1 VPENAVPASA
11 TQALNWCVHA
21 AEAADGRSMNTS
33 SRTMNSRV
41 WELVFGRT
49 PGGEPPRER
58 VKMKKVT
65 TSMIIV
71 VVFVVVAARAV
82 IVGFVEVVSAVVRW
96 LVGRD
101 VAESALV
108 EFVATARV
116 AVPRGL
122 VEFVTTARVAVPR
135 GLVEFVATARVA
147 VARALVELVANAS
160 CVVDKAC
167 VVEFATTLATEG
179 AKEAVE
185 AFMAKAVVEALLVVE
200 LAGSVITQEVAAP
213 FPSTWQTTGWKAAG
227 GHVSCVKDI
236 RYLSHRKVNRLL
248 PTVAAGV
255 VCVMNTLWKPLKNG
269 GAMVTMFWQYG
280 TRAPEF
286 APAAT
291 TGWLTPRRYW
301 FVFWVLTVPLAVRR
315 VSGSL
320 RGTRPIG
327 ACCNVLA

>member
-1 VPENAVPASA
+1 
-11 TQALNWCVHA
+11 
-21 AEAADGRSMNTS
+21 
-33 SRTMNSRV
+33 
-41 WELVFGRT
+41 
-49 PGGEPPRER
+49 
-58 VKMKKVT
+58 MKNVT

-82 IVGFVEVVSAVVRW
+82 MVGFVEVVSAVVRR
-96 LVGRD
+96 LVGRA
-101 VAESALV
+101 VV
-108 EFVATARV
+108 ERA
-116 AVPRGL
+116 L

-135 GLVEFVATARVA
+135 ALVEFVII
-147 VARALVELVANAS
+147 AS
-160 CVVDKAC
+160 CVDKAC
-167 VVEFATTLATEG
+167 VVEFATTLATVV
-179 AKEAVE
+179 AFVAEAVV
-185 AFMAKAVVEALLVVE
+185 KALLVVE

-227 GHVSCVKDI
+227 GQVSCVKDI
-236 RYLSHRKVNRLL
+236 RYLSHKKVNRLL

-255 VCVMNTLWKPLKNG
+255 VCVVNTLWKPLKNG

-280 TRAPEF
+280 TRAPEL

>member
-41 WELVFGRT
+41 WELGFGRT

-71 VVFVVVAARAV
+71 VVFVVVAAREV
-82 IVGFVEVVSAVVRW
+82 MVGFVEAVSAVVRS
-96 LVGRD
+96 LVGRE
-101 VAESALV
+101 VARAVVESALV
-108 EFVATARV
+108 EFVPAARV
-116 AVPRGL
+116 AVPR
-122 VEFVTTARVAVPR
+122 F
-135 GLVEFVATARVA
+135 LVEFVATARVA
-147 VARALVELVANAS
+147 VARALVEFVTNAS

-167 VVEFATTLATEG
+167 VVEFATTLA
-179 AKEAVE
+179 AKEVVE
-185 AFMAKAVVEALLVVE
+185 AFVAKAVVEALPVVE
-200 LAGSVITQEVAAP
+200 LAGSEITQEVAAP

-280 TRAPEF
+280 ARAPEF

>member
-1 VPENAVPASA
+1 VPASA

-33 SRTMNSRV
+33 SRTMNSRL
-41 WELVFGRT
+41 WELGFGRT

-71 VVFVVVAARAV
+71 VVFVVVAAREV
-82 IVGFVEVVSAVVRW
+82 MVGFVETVSAVVRS
-96 LVGRD
+96 LVGRE
-101 VAESALV
+101 VARAVVESALV
-108 EFVATARV
+108 EFVPAARV
-116 AVPRGL
+116 AVPR
-122 VEFVTTARVAVPR
+122 F
-135 GLVEFVATARVA
+135 LVEFVATARVA
-147 VARALVELVANAS
+147 VARALVEFVTNAS

-167 VVEFATTLATEG
+167 VVEFATTLA
-179 AKEAVE
+179 AKEVVE
-185 AFMAKAVVEALLVVE
+185 AFVAKAVVEALPVVE
-200 LAGSVITQEVAAP
+200 LAGSEITQEVAAP

-280 TRAPEF
+280 ARAPEF

>member
-1 VPENAVPASA
+1 
-11 TQALNWCVHA
+11 
-21 AEAADGRSMNTS
+21 MNTS
-33 SRTMNSRV
+33 SRTMNSNV
-41 WELVFGRT
+41 WELGFGRT

-82 IVGFVEVVSAVVRW
+82 MVGFVEVVSAVVRRW
-96 LVGRD
+96 VDRD
-101 VAESALV
+101 VARAFV
-108 EFVATARV
+108 ERV
-116 AVPRGL
+116 L

-135 GLVEFVATARVA
+135 ALVEFVTFARVA
-147 VARALVELVANAS
+147 VERALVELVTIAS
-160 CVVDKAC
+160 CVVDKAF
-167 VVEFATTLATEG
+167 VVEFATTLASVA
-179 AKEAVE
+179 AKEVVE
-185 AFMAKAVVEALLVVE
+185 AFVAKAVVEALLVVE

-227 GHVSCVKDI
+227 GQVSCVKDI
-236 RYLSHRKVNRLL
+236 RYLSHIKVNRLL

-255 VCVMNTLWKPLKNG
+255 VCVMNTLSKPLKNG

-280 TRAPEF
+280 TRAPESS
-286 APAAT
+286 PAAT

-327 ACCNVLA
+327 ACCNALA